1 MSACEVCGKKVVS
14 ICSSCY
20 SGYYCSQECQRAAWP
35 QHKLS
40 CAQIKNTTVRN
51 PWYAPA
57 SPTEPAPIDPKHAS
71 AEPTYE
77 DLKFVNTTR
86 GPKGESLLHLAVV
99 AGDVE
104 GLRLFL
110 SSSAFVDTLDWWSN
124 TPLYYACSHEG
135 DVDPGAAKPDI
146 AENDPT
152 PVTELTKSRLE
163 IVKILI
169 DAGANTMQQGGF
181 SGLRPAEAAIKYGH
195 PEVAELIEKSPQH
208 ARVKKIRAL
217 INKSAND
224 IPRELLPAV
233 KKAIDIHWR
242 AETCH
247 WLIQPNRFATEC
259 FNPHPGM
266 LACKTLEDVENLFA
280 NLQSRVKKA
289 YQN

>member
-1 MSACEVCGKKVVS
+1 MSTCEVCGKKVVS

-20 SGYYCSQECQRAAWP
+20 SGYYCSQECQRVAWP

-51 PWYAPA
+51 PWYAPV

-71 AEPTYE
+71 DESVYE

-86 GPKGESLLHLAVV
+86 GPKGESLLHIAVV

-104 GLRLFL
+104 AVRLFL
-110 SSSAFVDTLDWWSN
+110 SSLAFVDSLDWWSN
-124 TPLYYACSHEG
+124 TPLYYACSHGG
-135 DVDPGAAKPDI
+135 DVEHAEETPKPDTVESPQSI
-146 AENDPT
+146 
-152 PVTELTKSRLE
+152 TELSKTRLE
-163 IVKILI
+163 IVQVLI
-169 DAGANTMQQGGF
+169 DAGANTMQQGGY
-181 SGLRPAEAAIKYGH
+181 SGLRPAEAAIKYGY

-208 ARVKKIRAL
+208 ALTKKIRAL
-217 INKSAND
+217 VNKSAND
-224 IPRELLPAV
+224 ISRELLPAV
-233 KKAIDIHWR
+233 KKTVDIHWR

-266 LACKTLEDVENLFA
+266 LACKTLEDVEKLF
-280 NLQSRVKKA
+280 QDIQERVCHR
-289 YQN
+289 